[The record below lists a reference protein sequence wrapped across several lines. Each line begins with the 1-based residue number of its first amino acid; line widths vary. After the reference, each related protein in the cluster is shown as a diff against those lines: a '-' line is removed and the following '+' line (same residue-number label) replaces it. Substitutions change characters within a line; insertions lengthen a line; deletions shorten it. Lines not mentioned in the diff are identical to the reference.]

1 VVWQNAFFA
10 LLAWTGIVILE
21 LVLLGIARFFEKNS
35 GQRTFYR
42 LYLLSIL
49 FTLYGAGRYIRQMV
63 VGSPYPDFIG
73 DPVANVCLFIAG
85 LSLLLLGETLH
96 NKMMKGSNP

>member
-1 VVWQNAFFA
+1 MVWQNVFFA
-10 LLAWTGIVILE
+10 LLAWVGIVFLE
-21 LVLLGIARFFEKNS
+21 LVLLAIAHFFEKNS

-42 LYLLSIL
+42 FYLLPIL
-49 FTLYGAGRYIRQMV
+49 FTLYGAGRYIWRMV
-63 VGSPYPDFIG
+63 RGSPYPDFIG
-73 DPVANVCLFIAG
+73 DPVANVCLLIAG